1 MAPISG
7 KFQIVLKLV
16 PADALGNF
24 RDRWVRMPFIMNCHK
39 KIEKATEE
47 HLTKYILRYENMII
61 MGDKK

>member
-24 RDRWVRMPFIMNCHK
+24 RDRWVRMPFIMNCHIK
-39 KIEKATEE
+39 NRKGNGRASYKIYFTIR
-47 HLTKYILRYENMII
+47 KYDHY
-61 MGDKK
+61 GG